1 MATERKH
8 GHMKHIWE
16 FYENMN
22 EVVYV
27 SDMDTYEMVYLNK
40 YGREKLGVASMDEII
55 GQPCYKVLQR
65 CTSPCVMCTNHKL
78 NPGEFY
84 EWNYHNNLLGR
95 TYTLKDTMIK
105 QDGRR
110 YRLEISIDI
119 QDQDEQEQT
128 IHEFASNEALVNEG
142 LRLALSE
149 STPTKSIHVLLKYL
163 GQSLKSERVYIFEET
178 PEHTFHNTYEWCAE
192 GVEPQIE
199 NLQDVPAEAVELW
212 YKSFVKNENVVIKNV
227 DHIKAID
234 PKAYEYLE
242 PQKIHSLVVSPIVF
256 HDQIIGFYGV
266 DNPPENFLNHISV
279 MFMVLGHFIAS
290 ILRRRDLVRRLEAMS
305 YYDQLTGA
313 LNRHGMNEFVAN
325 VDHDASIGIIYCDV
339 MGLKIVNDTKGH
351 LEGDALLLRS
361 YQCLTEVFPKNTV
374 FRIGGDEFLAMSSNV
389 TLEDLHEKVR
399 LVKEKMP
406 EYNVNFAI
414 GWVWE
419 PKCNGRITELM
430 KIADHRMYEEKERY
444 YAEYGNGRTER

>member
-1 MATERKH
+1 
-8 GHMKHIWE
+8 MKNIWE
-16 FYENMN
+16 FYENMS

-40 YGREKLGVASMDEII
+40 YGREKLGIKSMDDII
-55 GQPCYKVLQR
+55 GKACYKVLQN
-65 CTSPCVMCTNHKL
+65 CSSPCLMCTNHKL
-78 NPGEFY
+78 KKGEFY

-95 TYTLKDTMIK
+95 TYTLKDTMIE

-110 YRLEISIDI
+110 YRLEMAIDI
-119 QDQDEQEQT
+119 QAQDEQEQT
-128 IHEFASNEALVNEG
+128 IQEFASNEALVNEG

-149 STPTKSIHVLLKYL
+149 PTPVKSLNVLLKYL

-178 PEHTFHNTYEWCAE
+178 PEHTFNNTYEWCAD
-192 GVEPQIE
+192 GVKPQIK
-199 NLQDVPAEAVELW
+199 NLQDVPAEALEIW
-212 YKSFVKNENVVIKNV
+212 YESFRKNENVIIKNL
-227 DHIKAID
+227 DSIKESN

-242 PQKIHSLVVSPIVF
+242 PQQIHSLVVSPIVV
-256 HDQIIGFYGV
+256 HDHIIGFYGV

-325 VDHDASIGIIYCDV
+325 VDHEASIGIIYCDV

-351 LEGDALLLRS
+351 LEGDALLVRS
-361 YQCLTEVFPKNTV
+361 YQCLTDIFPKDTV
-374 FRIGGDEFLAMSSNV
+374 FRIGGDEFLVMSSGIS
-389 TLEDLHEKVR
+389 
-399 LVKEKMP
+399 KEYLCERIELAKSNMP
-406 EYNVNFAI
+406 KYHVNLAL

-419 PKCNGRITELM
+419 PQCNGRIAELL
-430 KIADHRMYEEKERY
+430 KIADHRMYEEKEKY
-444 YAEYGNGRTER
+444 YEEHGRNLNDKRVKEK